1 MKNEIQTGRNPDG
14 YIIYIY
20 IYAGGKP
27 TVQNGSFKKMQGKN
41 CIYIYKYIYITGAG
55 KQQISA

>member
-20 IYAGGKP
+20 MLG
-27 TVQNGSFKKMQGKN
+27 QNYCPERQHKKMQEKKN
-41 CIYIYKYIYITGAG
+41 IYIYITGAG
-55 KQQISA
+55 KQ